1 VGWGSDGPLSEL
13 LYFFYPTNGKKRKRN
28 SMSDSEHS
36 EEGEEGPEWMHSMY
50 ETLQSYRDLYQ
61 KCKAVTREQR
71 AALGTERRS
80 VLRYLRHTAA
90 RKVRSIE
97 AILRDPPAIADAEAA
112 ETRASV
118 RHDLFEHL
126 VVRHLR
132 GPALDADDRAAM
144 LATIADP
151 VVRRTVA
158 ALTVSKLGVAATA
171 ALAIGRL
178 RARVARRAQW
188 HPDGPSA
195 RALAAT
201 YPQSDVRRIP
211 RG

>member
-1 VGWGSDGPLSEL
+1 
-13 LYFFYPTNGKKRKRN
+13 
-28 SMSDSEHS
+28 M
-36 EEGEEGPEWMHSMY
+36 
-50 ETLQSYRDLYQ
+50 
-61 KCKAVTREQR
+61 
-71 AALGTERRS
+71 
-80 VLRYLRHTAA
+80 
-90 RKVRSIE
+90 
-97 AILRDPPAIADAEAA
+97 
-112 ETRASV
+112 SV

-126 VVRHLR
+126 IARHLR
-132 GPALDADDRAAM
+132 GPALEAAALDADDRAAM

-178 RARVARRAQW
+178 RARVAQRAQW

>member
-1 VGWGSDGPLSEL
+1 
-13 LYFFYPTNGKKRKRN
+13 
-28 SMSDSEHS
+28 MSDSERS
-36 EEGEEGPEWMHSMY
+36 EEGDEGPEWMHSMY

-97 AILRDPPAIADAEAA
+97 AILRDPPAIAEASVYAEAA

-126 VVRHLR
+126 VTRHLR
-132 GPALDADDRAAM
+132 GSAAALDADDRAAM

-188 HPDGPSA
+188 HPDGPGA